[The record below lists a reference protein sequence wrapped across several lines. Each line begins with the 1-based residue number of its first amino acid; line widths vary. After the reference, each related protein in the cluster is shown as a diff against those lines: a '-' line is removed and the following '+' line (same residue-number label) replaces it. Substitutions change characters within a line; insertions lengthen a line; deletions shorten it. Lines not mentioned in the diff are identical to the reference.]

1 MTSDNVMNLSVETAA
16 WQDYRASNTGM
27 VVFYS
32 SDPVSEIP
40 IREIPEDIPSDII
53 PEPNYETGTY
63 GFYGCNKSKV
73 RNFFVK
79 SKIRYLIFMT
89 KYEGTNADF
98 KGKNFITGY
107 YRVTKTADVKKQ
119 HIRYLSDY
127 SCLDEDVC
135 NALRADEVRFVSIQ
149 DAFELTDKV
158 VKQWDGKGKITRQ
171 TRFLLNEQQT
181 KDLIDYLQS
190 KNDAT
195 KDYEAETVRL
205 QPHGSAEGGEEDE
218 ESDQ

>member
-1 MTSDNVMNLSVETAA
+1 MTTDNVMNLSVENAA

-79 SKIRYLIFMT
+79 SKIRYLFFMT

-98 KGKNFITGY
+98 KGKLFITGY
-107 YRVTKTADVKKQ
+107 YRVTRAADLKKQ

-127 SCLDEDVC
+127 SCLDEDACYALKAEEVC
-135 NALRADEVRFVSIQ
+135 FVRIE
-149 DAFELTDKV
+149 DAFELADKV
-158 VKQWDGKGKITRQ
+158 VKQWGGKGKITRQ
-171 TRFLLNEQQT
+171 TRFILNEEQT
-181 KDLIDYLQS
+181 KEITEFLQS
-190 KNDAT
+190 KADAT
-195 KDYEAETVRL
+195 ADYISETIRL
-205 QPHGSAEGGEEDE
+205 QPHASGEDE
-218 ESDQ
+218 EDDQA

>member
-1 MTSDNVMNLSVETAA
+1 MTNDNVMHLSVENAA

-40 IREIPEDIPSDII
+40 IREIPEDVPSDII

-63 GFYGCNKSKV
+63 GFFGCNKSKV

-79 SKIRYLIFMT
+79 SKIRYLLFMT
-89 KYEGTNADF
+89 KYEGTNPDF
-98 KGKNFITGY
+98 KGKFYLTGY
-107 YRVTKTADVKKQ
+107 YRITRTADLKKQ

-135 NALRADEVRFVSIQ
+135 SALRAEEVRFVRIE

-158 VKQWDGKGKITRQ
+158 VKNWGGKGKITRQ
-171 TRFLLNEQQT
+171 TRFLLNEEQT
-181 KDLIDYLQS
+181 GEVIEFLQS
-190 KNDAT
+190 KDDAT
-195 KDYEAETVRL
+195 AEYNAETLRL
-205 QPHGSAEGGEEDE
+205 QPHSSGEQE
-218 ESDQ
+218 EENEI

>member
-1 MTSDNVMNLSVETAA
+1 MTYENVLHLSVENAA

-40 IREIPEDIPSDII
+40 IREIPEYIPSDIL

-63 GFYGCNKSKV
+63 GFFGCNKSKV
-73 RNFFVK
+73 RNSFVK
-79 SKIRYLIFMT
+79 SKIRYLLFMT
-89 KYEGTNADF
+89 KYEGTSADF
-98 KGKNFITGY
+98 KGKYFLTGY
-107 YRVTKTADVKKQ
+107 YRIAKTADLKRQ

-135 NALRADEVRFVSIQ
+135 QALRAEEVRFVRIE
-149 DAFELTDKV
+149 DAFEITEKV
-158 VKQWDGKGKITRQ
+158 VKQWGGKGKITRQ
-171 TRFLLNEQQT
+171 TRFLLNEEQT
-181 KDLIDYLQS
+181 TEVLEFLQS

-195 KDYEAETVRL
+195 QEYIAETVRL
-205 QPHGSAEGGEEDE
+205 QPHSSAEEGEQDE
-218 ESDQ
+218 E